1 MQWERKPDPERSFEP
16 IFSQQVSITER
27 DKAVLFLVVL
37 FQTACSLRWETN
49 ASKQQIQIFVPYSM
63 YENSVITGMRA
74 LSEKGLLNV
83 DFTLRSQKKKEEAYA
98 QQKYEGS
105 NIS

>member
-1 MQWERKPDPERSFEP
+1 MH
-16 IFSQQVSITER
+16 IT
-27 DKAVLFLVVL
+27 
-37 FQTACSLRWETN
+37 
-49 ASKQQIQIFVPYSM
+49 YSD
-63 YENSVITGMRA
+63 SVISGMRA

-83 DFTLRSQKKKEEAYA
+83 DFTLRNKKKKEEAYA

>member
-1 MQWERKPDPERSFEP
+1 MH
-16 IFSQQVSITER
+16 IT
-27 DKAVLFLVVL
+27 
-37 FQTACSLRWETN
+37 
-49 ASKQQIQIFVPYSM
+49 YSD
-63 YENSVITGMRA
+63 SVITGMRA

-83 DFTLRSQKKKEEAYA
+83 DFTLRSQKKKKEEAYA

>member
-1 MQWERKPDPERSFEP
+1 MH
-16 IFSQQVSITER
+16 IT
-27 DKAVLFLVVL
+27 
-37 FQTACSLRWETN
+37 
-49 ASKQQIQIFVPYSM
+49 YSD
-63 YENSVITGMRA
+63 SVISGMRA